1 MIYVYAEE
9 KGYINTT
16 LRTPTVL
23 SGKIENFFKKESTT
37 NIDHKQLYKVVHVAD
52 GDTIDINKN
61 GTKVRVRL
69 LGINSPESVAQNR
82 PDECFG
88 KEAGE
93 YMKKIVQGKNVRM
106 ELDSLK
112 PEKDEYGRVLA
123 YVWLEDGLFVN
134 RSMIENGYAYEYTY
148 KSEKYKY
155 QSDFKSAQKA
165 AREASLG
172 LWAQAT
178 CDGKK

>member
-1 MIYVYAEE
+1 
-9 KGYINTT
+9 
-16 LRTPTVL
+16 
-23 SGKIENFFKKESTT
+23 
-37 NIDHKQLYKVVHVAD
+37 
-52 GDTIDINKN
+52 
-61 GTKVRVRL
+61 
-69 LGINSPESVAQNR
+69 
-82 PDECFG
+82 
-88 KEAGE
+88 
-93 YMKKIVQGKNVRM
+93 MKKIVQGKNVRM